1 MDEAKSE
8 RGSAVWMK
16 MNKIAVPLLLFAFLF
31 CMPIGA
37 AANDELND
45 ELADPVPEE
54 EIEEKLL
61 DKLSIEEINEFW
73 GRIGSEYG
81 EFIPDIKNKNLA
93 ELIKENGTI
102 SFKSILKG
110 VFTYLFYELIAN
122 GKLLGTLIILTLFSV
137 VLQSM
142 HTAFE
147 KSTVSNIAYFIVYIV
162 LIYITLNSFYLVFT
176 YAKDTIELMSSF
188 MIALLPLMLGL
199 IATFGQVITVSFFHP
214 IIIFL
219 IHVSGI
225 LMTSFVFPLL
235 YLSALLIIVS
245 HLNKNFQATHLA
257 ELFRSISIGTVGLF
271 LTIFLGV
278 MSVQGTA
285 TAIQDGVALKTTK
298 FITGNF
304 IPVVGRTFTDAAD
317 TALAAAQ
324 LLKNAVGIIGLTII
338 VVIAVFPAIKIVAI
352 SFVYKLAA
360 ALLQPL
366 GNSPIIA
373 SLNIISKYILYI
385 LACLITVTFMF
396 FLSIVI
402 IIIASNIPLLLR

>member
-1 MDEAKSE
+1 
-8 RGSAVWMK
+8 MK
-16 MNKIAVPLLLFAFLF
+16 INRNKLNVFLVTSLLFFMLPAVVQ
-31 CMPIGA
+31 A
-37 AANDELND
+37 ETDQDEIMVVDQEEDLD
-45 ELADPVPEE
+45 EK
-54 EIEEKLL
+54 IL
-61 DKLSIEEINEFW
+61 DKLTLEQINDFW
-73 GRIGSEYG
+73 GQISSEYG
-81 EFIPDIKNKNLA
+81 EFIPDVSNKNVADLIKDDDSISLKSSFTGIIKFLLH
-93 ELIKENGTI
+93 ELII
-102 SFKSILKG
+102 
-110 VFTYLFYELIAN
+110 N

-137 VLQSM
+137 ILQSM
-142 HTAFE
+142 HAAFE
-147 KSTVSNIAYFIVYIV
+147 KSVVSKIAYFVVYIV

-176 YAKDTIELMSSF
+176 YAKETIETMSNF

-199 IATFGQVITVSFFHP
+199 IATSGQIITVSFFHP
-214 IIIFL
+214 VIIFL

-235 YLSALLIIVS
+235 YLSALLVIVS
-245 HLNKNFQATHLA
+245 HLNEHFKATHLA
-257 ELFRSISIGTVGLF
+257 ELFKSVSLGTLGLF

-317 TALAAAQ
+317 TVLTAAQ
-324 LLKNAVGIIGLTII
+324 LLKNAVGIVGLLI
-338 VVIAVFPAIKIVAI
+338 VVFIAVFPAIKIVAI
-352 SFVYKLAA
+352 SLIYKLAA

-366 GNSPIIA
+366 GKSPIIV
-373 SLNIISKYILYI
+373 SLNIISKYILYV

-402 IIIASNIPLLLR
+402 ITVASNIPLLLR

>member
-1 MDEAKSE
+1 MILVFIIVFAICSLP
-8 RGSAVWMK
+8 
-16 MNKIAVPLLLFAFLF
+16 IATLANEVEEDQTLNETELEDNLLDTLT
-31 CMPIGA
+31 
-37 AANDELND
+37 
-45 ELADPVPEE
+45 
-54 EIEEKLL
+54 IEEV
-61 DKLSIEEINEFW
+61 NRFW
-73 GRIGSEYG
+73 EQIGSDYG
-81 EFIPDIKNKNLA
+81 EFIPEINNKNIA
-93 ELIKENGTI
+93 DLIKENGTI
-102 SFKSILKG
+102 SFKSTIKG
-110 VFTYLFYELIAN
+110 IVSYLFYELILN

-137 VLQSM
+137 ILQSM
-142 HTAFE
+142 HAAFE
-147 KSTVSNIAYFIVYIV
+147 KSVVSKIAYFVVYMV

-176 YAKDTIELMSSF
+176 YAKETIDMMSSF

-214 IIIFL
+214 IILFL

-225 LMTSFVFPLL
+225 LMTNFVYPLL

-245 HLNKNFQATHLA
+245 HLNENFQASHLA
-257 ELFRSISIGTVGLF
+257 ELLKSISIGTVGLF

-317 TALAAAQ
+317 TVLSAAQ
-324 LLKNAVGIIGLTII
+324 LLKNAVGIIGLTI
-338 VVIAVFPAIKIVAI
+338 VVIIAVFPAIKIMAI
-352 SFVYKLAA
+352 SLVYKLAA

-366 GNSPIIA
+366 GNSPIIV
-373 SLNIISKYILYI
+373 SLNTISKYILYV

-402 IIIASNIPLLLR
+402 MIVASNIPLLLR

>member
-1 MDEAKSE
+1 M
-8 RGSAVWMK
+8 VNIWMK
-16 MNKIAVPLLLFAFLF
+16 YYRIIILLIMFALMPLSTGTLAQEVGDETQDETELDDNLLDTLT
-31 CMPIGA
+31 
-37 AANDELND
+37 
-45 ELADPVPEE
+45 
-54 EIEEKLL
+54 IEEVNK
-61 DKLSIEEINEFW
+61 FW
-73 GRIGSEYG
+73 EQIGSDYG
-81 EFIPDIKNKNLA
+81 EFIPEINHKSIG
-93 ELIKENGTI
+93 ELIKDNGTI
-102 SFKSILKG
+102 SFKSTFKGILS
-110 VFTYLFYELIAN
+110 YLFYEIILN

-137 VLQSM
+137 ILQSM
-142 HTAFE
+142 HAAFE
-147 KSTVSNIAYFIVYIV
+147 KSVVSKIAYFVVYMV

-176 YAKDTIELMSSF
+176 YAKETIDMMSSF

-199 IATFGQVITVSFFHP
+199 IATFGQVITVTFFHP

-219 IHVSGI
+219 IHVSGL
-225 LMTSFVFPLL
+225 LMTTFVFPLL

-245 HLNKNFQATHLA
+245 HLNENFQATHLA

-317 TALAAAQ
+317 TVLSAAQ
-324 LLKNAVGIIGLTII
+324 LLKNAVGIIGLTI
-338 VVIAVFPAIKIVAI
+338 VVIIAIFPAIKIMAI
-352 SFVYKLAA
+352 SLVYKLAA

-366 GNSPIIA
+366 GNSPIIV
-373 SLNIISKYILYI
+373 SLNIISKYILYV

-402 IIIASNIPLLLR
+402 MIVASNIPLLLR

>member
-1 MDEAKSE
+1 
-8 RGSAVWMK
+8 MK
-16 MNKIAVPLLLFAFLF
+16 INRNKLNVFLVTSLLFFMLPAVVQ
-31 CMPIGA
+31 A
-37 AANDELND
+37 ETDQDEIMVVDQEEDLD
-45 ELADPVPEE
+45 EK
-54 EIEEKLL
+54 IL
-61 DKLSIEEINEFW
+61 DKLTLEQINDFW
-73 GRIGSEYG
+73 GQISSEYG
-81 EFIPDIKNKNLA
+81 EFIPDVSNKNVADLIKDDDSISLKSSFTGMIKFLLH
-93 ELIKENGTI
+93 ELII
-102 SFKSILKG
+102 
-110 VFTYLFYELIAN
+110 N

-137 VLQSM
+137 ILQSM
-142 HTAFE
+142 HAAFE
-147 KSTVSNIAYFIVYIV
+147 KSVVSKIAYFVVYIV

-176 YAKDTIELMSSF
+176 YAKETIETMSNF

-199 IATFGQVITVSFFHP
+199 IATSGQIITVSFFHP
-214 IIIFL
+214 VIIFL

-235 YLSALLIIVS
+235 YLSALLVIVS
-245 HLNKNFQATHLA
+245 HLNEHFKATHLA
-257 ELFRSISIGTVGLF
+257 ELFKSVSLGTLGLF

-317 TALAAAQ
+317 TVLTAAQ
-324 LLKNAVGIIGLTII
+324 LLKNAVGIVGLLI
-338 VVIAVFPAIKIVAI
+338 VVFIAVFPAIKIVAI
-352 SFVYKLAA
+352 SLIYKLAA

-366 GNSPIIA
+366 GKSPIIV
-373 SLNIISKYILYI
+373 SLNIISKYILYV

-402 IIIASNIPLLLR
+402 ITVASNIPLLLR

>member
-1 MDEAKSE
+1 MNLMIFVSLFILFPTNSYADTIDEKEIDNETIDIES
-8 RGSAVWMK
+8 
-16 MNKIAVPLLLFAFLF
+16 
-31 CMPIGA
+31 
-37 AANDELND
+37 DQ
-45 ELADPVPEE
+45 EE
-54 EIEEKLL
+54 TINEQML
-61 DKLSIEEINEFW
+61 DKLTIEEVASFW
-73 GRIGSEYG
+73 DQIEQEYG
-81 EFIPDIKNKNLA
+81 KYIPELREKNIA
-93 ELIKENGTI
+93 ELIEENGTL
-102 SFKSILKG
+102 SLKSSVKG
-110 VFTYLFYELIAN
+110 IVSYLFYELIQN

-137 VLQSM
+137 VLQTM

-147 KSTVSNIAYFIVYIV
+147 KSVVSKIAYFVVYMV

-176 YAKDTIELMSSF
+176 YAKETIDTMSSF
-188 MIALLPLMLGL
+188 MIALLPLLLGL

-225 LMTSFVFPLL
+225 LMTSFIFPLL
-235 YLSALLIIVS
+235 YLSALLVIVS
-245 HLNKNFQATHLA
+245 HLNENFQATHLA
-257 ELFRSISIGTVGLF
+257 ELFKSIALGTLGLF

-317 TALAAAQ
+317 TVLSAAQ
-324 LLKNAVGIIGLTII
+324 LLKNAVGVIGVTII
-338 VVIAVFPAIKIVAI
+338 IIIALFPAVKIMVI

-373 SLNIISKYILYI
+373 SLNIISKYIMYI
-385 LACLITVTFMF
+385 LACVITVAFMF

-402 IIIASNIPLLLR
+402 MIVASNIPLLLR

>member
-1 MDEAKSE
+1 MILVFIIIFAICSLP
-8 RGSAVWMK
+8 
-16 MNKIAVPLLLFAFLF
+16 IATLANEVEEDQTLNETELEDNLLDTLT
-31 CMPIGA
+31 
-37 AANDELND
+37 
-45 ELADPVPEE
+45 
-54 EIEEKLL
+54 IEEV
-61 DKLSIEEINEFW
+61 NRFW
-73 GRIGSEYG
+73 EQIGSDYG
-81 EFIPDIKNKNLA
+81 EFIPEINNKNIA
-93 ELIKENGTI
+93 DLIKENGTI
-102 SFKSILKG
+102 SFKSTIKG
-110 VFTYLFYELIAN
+110 IVSYLFYELILN

-137 VLQSM
+137 ILQSM
-142 HTAFE
+142 HAAFE
-147 KSTVSNIAYFIVYIV
+147 KSVVSKIAYFVVYMV

-176 YAKDTIELMSSF
+176 YAKETIDMMSSF

-214 IIIFL
+214 IILFL

-225 LMTSFVFPLL
+225 LMTNFVYPLL

-245 HLNKNFQATHLA
+245 HLNENFQASHLA
-257 ELFRSISIGTVGLF
+257 ELLKSISIGTVGLF

-317 TALAAAQ
+317 TVLSAAQ
-324 LLKNAVGIIGLTII
+324 LLKNAVGIIGLTI
-338 VVIAVFPAIKIVAI
+338 VVIIAVFPAIKIMAI
-352 SFVYKLAA
+352 SLVYKLAA

-366 GNSPIIA
+366 GNSPIIV
-373 SLNIISKYILYI
+373 SLNTISKYILYV

-402 IIIASNIPLLLR
+402 MIVASNIPLLLR

>member
-1 MDEAKSE
+1 
-8 RGSAVWMK
+8 MK
-16 MNKIAVPLLLFAFLF
+16 HYKMILVFIIIFAICSLPIATLANEVEEDQTLNETELEDNLLDTLT
-31 CMPIGA
+31 
-37 AANDELND
+37 
-45 ELADPVPEE
+45 
-54 EIEEKLL
+54 IEEV
-61 DKLSIEEINEFW
+61 NRFW
-73 GRIGSEYG
+73 EQIGSDYG
-81 EFIPDIKNKNLA
+81 EFIPEINNKNIA
-93 ELIKENGTI
+93 DLIKENGTI
-102 SFKSILKG
+102 SFKSTIKG
-110 VFTYLFYELIAN
+110 IVSYLFYELILN

-137 VLQSM
+137 ILQSM
-142 HTAFE
+142 HAAFE
-147 KSTVSNIAYFIVYIV
+147 KSVVSKIAYFVVYMV

-176 YAKDTIELMSSF
+176 YAKETIDMMSSF

-214 IIIFL
+214 IILFL

-225 LMTSFVFPLL
+225 LMTNFVYPLL

-245 HLNKNFQATHLA
+245 HLNENFQASHLA
-257 ELFRSISIGTVGLF
+257 ELLKSISIGTVGLF

-317 TALAAAQ
+317 TVLSAAQ
-324 LLKNAVGIIGLTII
+324 LLKNAVGIIGLTI
-338 VVIAVFPAIKIVAI
+338 VVIIAVFPAIKIMAI
-352 SFVYKLAA
+352 SLVYKLAA

-366 GNSPIIA
+366 GNSPIIV
-373 SLNIISKYILYI
+373 SLNTISKYILYV

-402 IIIASNIPLLLR
+402 MIVASNIPLLLR

>member
-1 MDEAKSE
+1 MLPAVVQAETDQDEIMVVDQE
-8 RGSAVWMK
+8 EDLDE
-16 MNKIAVPLLLFAFLF
+16 KI
-31 CMPIGA
+31 
-37 AANDELND
+37 
-45 ELADPVPEE
+45 
-54 EIEEKLL
+54 L
-61 DKLSIEEINEFW
+61 DKLTLEQINDFW
-73 GRIGSEYG
+73 GQISSEYG
-81 EFIPDIKNKNLA
+81 EFIPDVSNKNVADLIKDDDSISLKSSFTGMIKFLLH
-93 ELIKENGTI
+93 ELII
-102 SFKSILKG
+102 
-110 VFTYLFYELIAN
+110 N

-137 VLQSM
+137 ILQSM
-142 HTAFE
+142 HAAFE
-147 KSTVSNIAYFIVYIV
+147 KSVVSKIAYFVVYIV

-176 YAKDTIELMSSF
+176 YAKETIETMSNF

-199 IATFGQVITVSFFHP
+199 IATSGQIITVSFFHP
-214 IIIFL
+214 VIIFL

-235 YLSALLIIVS
+235 YLSALLVIVS
-245 HLNKNFQATHLA
+245 HLNEHFKATHLA
-257 ELFRSISIGTVGLF
+257 ELFKSVSLGTLGLF

-317 TALAAAQ
+317 TVLTAAQ
-324 LLKNAVGIIGLTII
+324 LLKNAVGIVGLLI
-338 VVIAVFPAIKIVAI
+338 VVFIAVFPAIKIVAI
-352 SFVYKLAA
+352 SLIYKLAA

-366 GNSPIIA
+366 GKSPIIV
-373 SLNIISKYILYI
+373 SLNIISKYILYV

-402 IIIASNIPLLLR
+402 ITVASNIPLLLR

>member
-1 MDEAKSE
+1 
-8 RGSAVWMK
+8 MK
-16 MNKIAVPLLLFAFLF
+16 MYKRIVPILFIFILF
-31 CMPIGA
+31 TPIDIN
-37 AANDELND
+37 ANELDEDINL
-45 ELADPVPEE
+45 EE
-54 EIEEKLL
+54 DDIEEKLL
-61 DKLSIEEINEFW
+61 DKLTIEEVDSFW
-73 GRIGSEYG
+73 NQIGNEYG
-81 EFIPDIKNKNLA
+81 EFIPDIKNKNIA

-102 SFKSILKG
+102 SFKSSLKG
-110 VFTYLFYELIAN
+110 IVTYLFYELIVN

-142 HTAFE
+142 HAAFE
-147 KSTVSNIAYFIVYIV
+147 KSVVSKIAYFVVYLV
-162 LIYITLNSFYLVFT
+162 LIYITLNSFYSVFT
-176 YAKDTIELMSSF
+176 YARDTIEMMSSF

-219 IHVSGI
+219 IHISGI
-225 LMTSFVFPLL
+225 LMTSFIFPLL

-245 HLNKNFQATHLA
+245 NLNDNFKATHLA
-257 ELFRSISIGTVGLF
+257 ELFRSISIGTVGFF

-317 TALAAAQ
+317 TVLSAAQ

-338 VVIAVFPAIKIVAI
+338 IIIAVFPAIKIIAI

-366 GNSPIIA
+366 GDSPIIT

-402 IIIASNIPLLLR
+402 LIIASNIPLLLR